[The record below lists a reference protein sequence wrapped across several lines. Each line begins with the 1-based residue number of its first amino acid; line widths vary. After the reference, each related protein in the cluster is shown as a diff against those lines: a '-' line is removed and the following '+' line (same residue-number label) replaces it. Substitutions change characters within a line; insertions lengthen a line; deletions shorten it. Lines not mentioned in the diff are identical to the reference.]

1 MLSFVYLKV
10 LSMNFISFA
19 MNSAQSV
26 SLEANFL
33 ASVFTVMS
41 PELHFRLTRYLNWQH
56 GHVSTVAHLFTIT
69 SLVLSA
75 GFAELQHDNALDP
88 WIPVQRI
95 KITMY
100 TLYFQTSIH
109 SHYPIKHLKGFVSPM
124 LILATVE
131 KSGENMDLPH
141 DKIEG
146 KLSDTARQSP
156 SKVLHVF
163 SAVYKGQ
170 RSKVKQLGGT
180 RWLEG

>member
-69 SLVLSA
+69 SLALSA
-75 GFAELQHDNALDP
+75 GFAELLHDNALDP

-95 KITMY
+95 KVTMY
-100 TLYFQTSIH
+100 TLYFQTTINIGETN
-109 SHYPIKHLKGFVSPM
+109 PFKC
-124 LILATVE
+124 LI
-131 KSGENMDLPH
+131 G
-141 DKIEG
+141 
-146 KLSDTARQSP
+146 
-156 SKVLHVF
+156 
-163 SAVYKGQ
+163 
-170 RSKVKQLGGT
+170 
-180 RWLEG
+180 